1 MNQPQ
6 VRKGGILVAVAS
18 AIIYS
23 GVSVLAKFA
32 YRYNLSPLQLLKER
46 YLLASII
53 LVVVIGLS
61 NWRLLFPR
69 NWHEAGV
76 LLGFSAVFVTGPTLL
91 YFTAPVSYTHLRA
104 HETVLDL

>member
-32 YRYNLSPLQLLKER
+32 YRYNLSPGGRLPH
-46 YLLASII
+46 ASCA
-53 LVVVIGLS
+53 
-61 NWRLLFPR
+61 
-69 NWHEAGV
+69 ETAGA
-76 LLGFSAVFVTGPTLL
+76 S
-91 YFTAPVSYTHLRA
+91 LRA
-104 HETVLDL
+104 Q

>member
-46 YLLASII
+46 YPRQHHPGRDHRAPELA
-53 LVVVIGLS
+53 
-61 NWRLLFPR
+61 P
-69 NWHEAGV
+69 
-76 LLGFSAVFVTGPTLL
+76 AVPAQL
-91 YFTAPVSYTHLRA
+91 A
-104 HETVLDL
+104 